1 MADRV
6 EPARQVE
13 SRAFD
18 ESRLVKPEDWD
29 VDDELVMDQFAARV
43 QADFD
48 ALKKQVASERAPA
61 TTAAPRAADADKAAP
76 SADSRTS

>member
-1 MADRV
+1 MGDR
-6 EPARQVE
+6 EPAPE
-13 SRAFD
+13 PRAFD